1 MVPIKHQFHTTSQWI
16 FIWTHLKGQDQD
28 MRNVELQID
37 LYLLLQ
43 VDDWS
48 GIDKHLYRSKE

>member
-1 MVPIKHQFHTTSQWI
+1 
-16 FIWTHLKGQDQD
+16 
-28 MRNVELQID
+28 MRKVELQID

-48 GIDKHLYRSKE
+48 GIDKHECHVVPQREKNKG